1 MQKDIIQNEG
11 HDEESKGGPTRDIQ
25 VYQIVSDF
33 IKDREGVRLYRRAE
47 KICKAYFLLT
57 QHIQDNDSIKLKLRS
72 LALDMSS
79 KTLSL
84 ATSLNKTEDLSRDI
98 VTSLM
103 ALVSVSDI
111 AVGARFISEAN
122 YSLVV
127 YQVQIFINEVDTYW
141 KTSLP
146 NNQVLSVQMF
156 DVESLDASYTSGRA
170 GGMSFS
176 MGDVSDN
183 FEKNNSD
190 KKISNTIQGG
200 INSGGISGTSGIKN
214 ENTAGRGIARNTQ
227 VVRPASRNVSASPVS
242 NAVGIATNLDNSA
255 NSINKEIKNERQSL
269 ILSTISAR
277 GESSIKDLT
286 DVIKGC
292 SEKTI
297 QRELIALVDSGSL
310 LKTGERRWSRYS
322 IAR

>member
-1 MQKDIIQNEG
+1 MCETSRTRRIPLPLKLLSNKNMEKDIIQNQEQV
-11 HDEESKGGPTRDIQ
+11 ENAKKDIQ
-25 VYQIVSDF
+25 LYQVVSNF
-33 IKDREGVRLYRRAE
+33 IKDKDGVNVYRRAE

-57 QHIQDNDSIKLKLRS
+57 QHIQENNSIKQKLRN

-79 KTLSL
+79 KTLDL
-84 ATSLNKTEDLSRDI
+84 VVTFNKTEELARGV
-98 VTSLM
+98 VTHAM

-111 AVGARFISEAN
+111 AVTARFISEAN

-127 YQVQIFINEVDTYW
+127 QQVQIFINEVETYW
-141 KTSLP
+141 KTSSH
-146 NNQVLSVQMF
+146 NNQVMPVHLF
-156 DVESLDASYTSGRA
+156 DVESLDASYKND
-170 GGMSFS
+170 MSFMAQS
-176 MGDVSDN
+176 IPNTSIEEVYALKK
-183 FEKNNSD
+183 EKIHT
-190 KKISNTIQGG
+190 ISNSS
-200 INSGGISGTSGIKN
+200 SGNKI
-214 ENTAGRGIARNTQ
+214 
-227 VVRPASRNVSASPVS
+227 VRSLEQKKPASTPA
-242 NAVGIATNLDNSA
+242 A
-255 NSINKEIKNERQSL
+255 KENRTEAKSEGKSERQTL

>member
-1 MQKDIIQNEG
+1 MEKDIMQNQEQV
-11 HDEESKGGPTRDIQ
+11 ENTKKDIQ
-25 VYQIVSDF
+25 LYQVVSNF
-33 IKDREGVRLYRRAE
+33 IKDKDGVNVYRRAE

-57 QHIQDNDSIKLKLRS
+57 QHIQENNSIKQKLRN

-79 KTLSL
+79 KTLDL
-84 ATSLNKTEDLSRDI
+84 VVTFNKTEELARGV
-98 VTSLM
+98 VTHAM

-111 AVGARFISEAN
+111 AVTARFISEAN

-127 YQVQIFINEVDTYW
+127 HQVQIFINEVENYW
-141 KTSLP
+141 KTSSH
-146 NNQVLSVQMF
+146 NNQVMPVHLF
-156 DVESLDASYTSGRA
+156 DVESLDASYKND
-170 GGMSFS
+170 MSFMAQSISSTATEGMQVLKKEKTHSVSSSINGSSGS
-176 MGDVSDN
+176 M
-183 FEKNNSD
+183 NS
-190 KKISNTIQGG
+190 
-200 INSGGISGTSGIKN
+200 
-214 ENTAGRGIARNTQ
+214 
-227 VVRPASRNVSASPVS
+227 PASGNKVARDFAQKKTSSNPV
-242 NAVGIATNLDNSA
+242 A
-255 NSINKEIKNERQSL
+255 KESKSESKTEEKSERQTL
-269 ILSTISAR
+269 ILSTISTR

>member
-1 MQKDIIQNEG
+1 MEKDIMQNQEQV
-11 HDEESKGGPTRDIQ
+11 ENTKKDIQ
-25 VYQIVSDF
+25 LYQVVSNF
-33 IKDREGVRLYRRAE
+33 IKDKDGVNVYRRAE

-57 QHIQDNDSIKLKLRS
+57 QHIQENNSIKQKLRN

-79 KTLSL
+79 KTLDL
-84 ATSLNKTEDLSRDI
+84 VVTFNKTEELARGV
-98 VTSLM
+98 VTHAM

-111 AVGARFISEAN
+111 AVTARFISEAN

-127 YQVQIFINEVDTYW
+127 HQVQIFINEVETYW
-141 KTSLP
+141 KTSSH
-146 NNQVLSVQMF
+146 NNQVMPVHLF
-156 DVESLDASYTSGRA
+156 DVESLDASYKND
-170 GGMSFS
+170 MSFMAQS
-176 MGDVSDN
+176 ISSTPIEEIQVLKK
-183 FEKNNSD
+183 EKNHAVSSF
-190 KKISNTIQGG
+190 IHGSSGP
-200 INSGGISGTSGIKN
+200 INSPTSANK
-214 ENTAGRGIARNTQ
+214 
-227 VVRPASRNVSASPVS
+227 VVRDFARGSEQKKTSPNPV
-242 NAVGIATNLDNSA
+242 V
-255 NSINKEIKNERQSL
+255 KESKSEAKTEEKSERQTL
-269 ILSTISAR
+269 ILSTIGAR

>member
-1 MQKDIIQNEG
+1 MEKDIMQNQEQV
-11 HDEESKGGPTRDIQ
+11 ENTKKDIQ
-25 VYQIVSDF
+25 LYQVVSNF
-33 IKDREGVRLYRRAE
+33 IKDKDGVNVYRRAE

-57 QHIQDNDSIKLKLRS
+57 QHIQENNSIKQKLRN

-79 KTLSL
+79 KTLDMVV
-84 ATSLNKTEDLSRDI
+84 TFNKTEELARGV
-98 VTSLM
+98 VTHAM

-111 AVGARFISEAN
+111 AVTARFISEAN

-127 YQVQIFINEVDTYW
+127 HQVQIFINEVETYW
-141 KTSLP
+141 KTSSH
-146 NNQVLSVQMF
+146 NNQVMPVHLF
-156 DVESLDASYTSGRA
+156 DVESLDASYKND
-170 GGMSFS
+170 MSFMS
-176 MGDVSDN
+176 QSV
-183 FEKNNSD
+183 
-190 KKISNTIQGG
+190 SNTAIEEIQVL
-200 INSGGISGTSGIKN
+200 KK
-214 ENTAGRGIARNTQ
+214 ENTHAVSSSIHGSIAPMNSQTSVNK
-227 VVRPASRNVSASPVS
+227 VVRDFARGSEQKKTSS
-242 NAVGIATNLDNSA
+242 NPTA
-255 NSINKEIKNERQSL
+255 KESKGEGKSERQTL
-269 ILSTISAR
+269 ILSTISTR

>member
-1 MQKDIIQNEG
+1 MEKDIMQNQEHVG
-11 HDEESKGGPTRDIQ
+11 DVKKDIQ
-25 VYQIVSDF
+25 LYQVVSNF
-33 IKDREGVRLYRRAE
+33 IKDKDGVNVYRRAE

-57 QHIQDNDSIKLKLRS
+57 QHIQENNSIKQKLRN

-79 KTLSL
+79 KTLDL
-84 ATSLNKTEDLSRDI
+84 VVTFNKTEELARGV
-98 VTSLM
+98 VTHAM

-111 AVGARFISEAN
+111 AVTARFISEAN

-127 YQVQIFINEVDTYW
+127 HQVQIFINEVETYW
-141 KTSLP
+141 KTSSH
-146 NNQVLSVQMF
+146 NNQVMPVHLF
-156 DVESLDASYTSGRA
+156 DVESLDASYKND
-170 GGMSFS
+170 MSF
-176 MGDVSDN
+176 MAQG
-183 FEKNNSD
+183 
-190 KKISNTIQGG
+190 ISNTATGEIQVLKKEKTHSLSGSINPS
-200 INSGGISGTSGIKN
+200 INSSSRPMNNPTIGNKAVRDFEQKKTLSN
-214 ENTAGRGIARNTQ
+214 PVARESKSEAKTEEK
-227 VVRPASRNVSASPVS
+227 S
-242 NAVGIATNLDNSA
+242 
-255 NSINKEIKNERQSL
+255 ERQTL
-269 ILSTISAR
+269 ILSTISVK

>member
-1 MQKDIIQNEG
+1 MCETSRTHRTPLSLKLLSNKTMEKDIMQNQEQV
-11 HDEESKGGPTRDIQ
+11 ENTKKDIQ
-25 VYQIVSDF
+25 LYQVVSNF
-33 IKDREGVRLYRRAE
+33 IKDKDGVNVYRRAE

-57 QHIQDNDSIKLKLRS
+57 QHIQENNSIKQKLRN

-79 KTLSL
+79 KTLDL
-84 ATSLNKTEDLSRDI
+84 VVTFNKTEELARGV
-98 VTSLM
+98 VTHAM

-111 AVGARFISEAN
+111 AVTARFISEAN

-127 YQVQIFINEVDTYW
+127 HQVQIFINEVENYW
-141 KTSLP
+141 KTSSH
-146 NNQVLSVQMF
+146 NNQVMPVHLF
-156 DVESLDASYTSGRA
+156 DVESLDASYKND
-170 GGMSFS
+170 MSFMAQSISSTATEGMQVLKKEKTHSVSSSINGSSGS
-176 MGDVSDN
+176 M
-183 FEKNNSD
+183 NS
-190 KKISNTIQGG
+190 
-200 INSGGISGTSGIKN
+200 
-214 ENTAGRGIARNTQ
+214 
-227 VVRPASRNVSASPVS
+227 PASGNKVARDFAQKKTSSNPV
-242 NAVGIATNLDNSA
+242 A
-255 NSINKEIKNERQSL
+255 KESKSESKTEEKSERQTL
-269 ILSTISAR
+269 ILSTISTR

>member
-11 HDEESKGGPTRDIQ
+11 HVGGAKESSIRDIQ

-33 IKDREGVRLYRRAE
+33 IKDKEGVRVYRKAE

-84 ATSLNKTEDLSRDI
+84 VTSLNKTEELSRDI
-98 VTSLM
+98 VTTLM

-122 YSLVV
+122 YALVV
-127 YQVQIFINEVDTYW
+127 YQVQMFIGEIDTYW
-141 KTSLP
+141 KTSSN
-146 NNQVLSVQMF
+146 NNQVLSIQMF
-156 DVESLDASYTSGRA
+156 DVESLDSSYTNDRSVD
-170 GGMSFS
+170 MSFS
-176 MGDVSDN
+176 L
-183 FEKNNSD
+183 SD
-190 KKISNTIQGG
+190 KLEKDISTKKPLNAFPGRINSTNTKISENRYHTPINPTEYNRTSTNTLVKE
-200 INSGGISGTSGIKN
+200 NSSSKL
-214 ENTAGRGIARNTQ
+214 NTRVESSKGLNIPSVNRE
-227 VVRPASRNVSASPVS
+227 V
-242 NAVGIATNLDNSA
+242 
-255 NSINKEIKNERQSL
+255 KNERQSL

-286 DVIKGC
+286 DIIKGC

-297 QRELIALVDSGSL
+297 QRELIALVDAGSL
-310 LKTGERRWSRYS
+310 VKTGERRWSRYS
-322 IAR
+322 IAQ

>member
-1 MQKDIIQNEG
+1 MQKDIIQK
-11 HDEESKGGPTRDIQ
+11 EEHVGGAKESSIRDIQ

-33 IKDREGVRLYRRAE
+33 IKDKEGVRVYRKAE

-84 ATSLNKTEDLSRDI
+84 VTSLNKTEELSRDI
-98 VTSLM
+98 VTTLM

-122 YSLVV
+122 YALVV
-127 YQVQIFINEVDTYW
+127 YQVQMFIGEIDTYW
-141 KTSLP
+141 KTSSN
-146 NNQVLSVQMF
+146 NNQVLSIQMF
-156 DVESLDASYTSGRA
+156 DVESLDSSYTNDRSVD
-170 GGMSFS
+170 MSFS
-176 MGDVSDN
+176 L
-183 FEKNNSD
+183 SD
-190 KKISNTIQGG
+190 KLEKDISTKKPLN
-200 INSGGISGTSGIKN
+200 
-214 ENTAGRGIARNTQ
+214 AFPGR
-227 VVRPASRNVSASPVS
+227 V
-242 NAVGIATNLDNSA
+242 
-255 NSINKEIKNERQSL
+255 NSINTKISENRYHTPINPTEYNRTSANTSANTLVKENSSSKLNTRVESSKGLNIPSVNREVKNERQSL

-286 DVIKGC
+286 DIIKGC

-297 QRELIALVDSGSL
+297 QRELIALVDAGSL
-310 LKTGERRWSRYS
+310 VKTGERRWSRYS
-322 IAR
+322 IAQ

>member
-1 MQKDIIQNEG
+1 MEKDIIQNQEQV
-11 HDEESKGGPTRDIQ
+11 ENTKKDIQ
-25 VYQIVSDF
+25 LYQVVSNF
-33 IKDREGVRLYRRAE
+33 IKDKDGVNVYRRAE

-57 QHIQDNDSIKLKLRS
+57 QHIQENNSIKQKLRN

-79 KTLSL
+79 KTLDL
-84 ATSLNKTEDLSRDI
+84 VVTFNKTEELARGV
-98 VTSLM
+98 VTHAM

-111 AVGARFISEAN
+111 AVTARFISEAN

-127 YQVQIFINEVDTYW
+127 QQVQIFINEVETYW
-141 KTSLP
+141 KTSSH
-146 NNQVLSVQMF
+146 NNQVMPVHLF
-156 DVESLDASYTSGRA
+156 DVESLDASYKND
-170 GGMSFS
+170 MSFMAQS
-176 MGDVSDN
+176 IPNTSIEEVYALKK
-183 FEKNNSD
+183 EKIHT
-190 KKISNTIQGG
+190 ISNSS
-200 INSGGISGTSGIKN
+200 SGNKI
-214 ENTAGRGIARNTQ
+214 
-227 VVRPASRNVSASPVS
+227 VRSLEQKKPASTLA
-242 NAVGIATNLDNSA
+242 A
-255 NSINKEIKNERQSL
+255 KENRTEAKSEGKSERQTL

>member
-1 MQKDIIQNEG
+1 MEKDIIQNQEQV
-11 HDEESKGGPTRDIQ
+11 ENAKKDIQ
-25 VYQIVSDF
+25 LYQVVSNF
-33 IKDREGVRLYRRAE
+33 IKDKDGVNVYRRAE

-57 QHIQDNDSIKLKLRS
+57 QHIQENNSIKQKLRN

-79 KTLSL
+79 KTLDL
-84 ATSLNKTEDLSRDI
+84 VVTFNKTEELARGV
-98 VTSLM
+98 VTHAM

-111 AVGARFISEAN
+111 AVTARFISEAN

-127 YQVQIFINEVDTYW
+127 QQVQIFINEVETYW
-141 KTSLP
+141 KTSSH
-146 NNQVLSVQMF
+146 NNQVMPVHLF
-156 DVESLDASYTSGRA
+156 DVESLDASYKND
-170 GGMSFS
+170 MSFMAQS
-176 MGDVSDN
+176 IPNTSIEEVYALKK
-183 FEKNNSD
+183 EKIHT
-190 KKISNTIQGG
+190 ISNSS
-200 INSGGISGTSGIKN
+200 SGNKI
-214 ENTAGRGIARNTQ
+214 
-227 VVRPASRNVSASPVS
+227 VRSLEQKKPASTPA
-242 NAVGIATNLDNSA
+242 A
-255 NSINKEIKNERQSL
+255 KENRTEAKSEGKSERQTL